1 LHARKMAALMQYASD
16 GSTPMLLHYDTKAG
30 HSGGGSLT
38 KTIDDA
44 TTALSFVAW
53 QLDMKIKKIP
63 D

>member
-1 LHARKMAALMQYASD
+1 LD
-16 GSTPMLLHYDTKAG
+16 YDTKAG

-44 TTALSFVAW
+44 TTALSFVVW
-53 QLDMKIKKIP
+53 QLDMKIKRLE